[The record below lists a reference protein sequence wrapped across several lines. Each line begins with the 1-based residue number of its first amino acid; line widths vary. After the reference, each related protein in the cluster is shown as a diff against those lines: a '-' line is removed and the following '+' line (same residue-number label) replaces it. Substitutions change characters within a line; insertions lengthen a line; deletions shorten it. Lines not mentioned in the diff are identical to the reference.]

1 MNQEEQRF
9 LPIVKIGDTEYLVDI
24 EHREFRDFKNSENV
38 VNMHSEKG
46 RQIIKQCLG
55 GQWHSYGIERPT
67 IRPKGQEAITCS
79 CCGHVRPSVES
90 PIVPVAAELQS
101 RL

>member
-38 VNMHSEKG
+38 VNMHS
-46 RQIIKQCLG
+46 
-55 GQWHSYGIERPT
+55 
-67 IRPKGQEAITCS
+67 
-79 CCGHVRPSVES
+79 
-90 PIVPVAAELQS
+90 
-101 RL
+101 